1 MRLGPRGLRAEGEV
15 WGVGARVGVRV
26 GNRRRHQRLLAKR
39 QLCTA
44 APAAFDFVG
53 SAYHG
58 TYSKPTADVRN
69 EWDLLGSIVVL
80 CVVLCPESPCH
91 GHRPAHMYPPLENVN
106 ETAREQRHQTTP
118 HMRTHQDPLCSFTLY
133 VTYT

>member
-1 MRLGPRGLRAEGEV
+1 MAIRK
-15 WGVGARVGVRV
+15 
-26 GNRRRHQRLLAKR
+26 RLLAKR

-69 EWDLLGSIVVL
+69 EWDLLGS
-80 CVVLCPESPCH
+80 
-91 GHRPAHMYPPLENVN
+91 
-106 ETAREQRHQTTP
+106 
-118 HMRTHQDPLCSFTLY
+118 
-133 VTYT
+133 

>member
-1 MRLGPRGLRAEGEV
+1 MAIRK
-15 WGVGARVGVRV
+15 
-26 GNRRRHQRLLAKR
+26 QLLAKR